1 MKTKWDYIAAY
12 KEEMDTLLLQQVE
25 DLQAENNI
33 QAQPVNEKLKTE
45 LIEYTPSVPVNHF
58 SQAPVTFA

>member
-25 DLQAENNI
+25 DLAAENNLHP
-33 QAQPVNEKLKTE
+33 QPVNEKLKTE
-45 LIEYTPSVPVNHF
+45 LIQYTPPIAANHF
-58 SQAPVTFA
+58 SQTPATFA

>member
-25 DLQAENNI
+25 DLPAENNV
-33 QAQPVNEKLKTE
+33 QQQPVNEKLKTE
-45 LIEYTPSVPVNHF
+45 LIQYTPPIPANHF
-58 SQAPVTFA
+58 SQTPVTFA